1 MRVWIDQD
9 LCTGVA
15 LCVRACPELFELGND
30 GLAYLRS
37 NGQLLPAGQAGALDV
52 PGDLLDE
59 VLDAVE
65 ACPEACILLDGV

>member
-15 LCVRACPELFELGND
+15 LCVRCCPELFELGGD
-30 GLAYLRS
+30 GLAYLRRD
-37 NGQLLPAGQAGALDV
+37 GDLQPAGQAGALDV
-52 PGDLLDE
+52 PAELLDE